1 MEHSQG
7 IWHGVSTQYTK
18 TEKRGNLFHPVGQG
32 KVGRGGGGWGVSPTY
47 LQVFSQTIPL
57 LYSSVPSQ
65 QSEGRGVGTIGPGSA
80 SSLPPPST
88 LFPTPGISH
97 SPQTPSLT
105 HLEEMYRGL

>member
-7 IWHGVSTQYTK
+7 TWHGVSTQYTK
-18 TEKRGNLFHPVGQG
+18 TEKRGNLIHPVGQG
-32 KVGRGGGGWGVSPTY
+32 KVWGGGDGEVGGVSPTY

-88 LFPTPGISH
+88 LSPTPG
-97 SPQTPSLT
+97 
-105 HLEEMYRGL
+105 